1 MRQPISLAA
10 AVLGLLLAAFLA
22 FVGWHKTF
30 APVVDLV
37 RYGSW
42 TVHLWEP
49 LGRLVGLSE
58 LACAVALALPLVWPR
73 AAPARRWACYYFITN
88 QIAAAGI
95 HAAQGEAHALPQNA
109 VLIALAVTISA
120 LDRWAEA

>member
-1 MRQPISLAA
+1 MRRSISLAA
-10 AVLGLLLAAFLA
+10 ALLGLLLAAFLA

-30 APVVDLV
+30 SPLADLA
-37 RYGSW
+37 RHGSW

-58 LACAVALALPLVWPR
+58 LACALALALPLVWPR
-73 AAPARRWACYYFITN
+73 AAPARRWACCYFIAN
-88 QIAAAGI
+88 QIVAAGI

-109 VLIALAVTISA
+109 VLVALAVTIFA